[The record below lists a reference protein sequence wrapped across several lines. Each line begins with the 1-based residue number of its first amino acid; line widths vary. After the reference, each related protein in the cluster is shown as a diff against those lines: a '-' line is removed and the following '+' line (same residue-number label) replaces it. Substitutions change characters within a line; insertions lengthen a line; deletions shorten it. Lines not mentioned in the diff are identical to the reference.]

1 LQQVQATRPYD
12 LLIFHYGPNLLF
24 KPNLTDFS
32 WYAKKMQPTL
42 QKIKNAFP
50 ETSIL
55 VISTADKGFSYN
67 GSWHTAKGV
76 VPLIDVQYNMAKN
89 IGADFFNLYNA
100 MGGEDAIVR
109 WVTSDPALANRDYT
123 HANHRGAK
131 KFAELIYEAIMK
143 EFKAYEK
150 INNK

>member
-1 LQQVQATRPYD
+1 MYKRQIQASAAVNKLDLPLHAKELKLSINSSSIPLYGAAFEADSGVVLDNFSFRGISGVELDYFSIPYLQQVQATRPYD

-76 VPLIDVQYNMAKN
+76 VPL
-89 IGADFFNLYNA
+89 L
-100 MGGEDAIVR
+100 
-109 WVTSDPALANRDYT
+109 S
-123 HANHRGAK
+123 
-131 KFAELIYEAIMK
+131 LIHI
-143 EFKAYEK
+143 
-150 INNK
+150 

>member
-1 LQQVQATRPYD
+1 
-12 LLIFHYGPNLLF
+12 
-24 KPNLTDFS
+24 
-32 WYAKKMQPTL
+32 
-42 QKIKNAFP
+42 
-50 ETSIL
+50 
-55 VISTADKGFSYN
+55 
-67 GSWHTAKGV
+67 V

-109 WVTSDPALANRDYT
+109 WVTSDPSLANRDYT

-150 INNK
+150 INNQ